1 MVLSMSKKF
10 KKQAMIKLC
19 VWTDEDIGD
28 MNMEE
33 QMKIVDKA
41 IKERRYYL
49 ESINPPKNV

>member
-1 MVLSMSKKF
+1 MLEQVVKNMPN
-10 KKQAMIKLC
+10 MINIS
-19 VWTDEDIGD
+19 ED